1 MNKGHGVSQF
11 NFMSQVA
18 VDEKLQKLLRN
29 NPNVWRG
36 GDTPASGSACSVAT
50 IPTGFSQLDAVLPG
64 GGWPANALVEIIA
77 SHWGIGELQLLAPVM
92 ASLNQAQGW
101 LVWVAPPYIPYP
113 TALQNMGVDTRRV
126 IILHP
131 DQGNNDVI
139 WSMEKTLRSAQCAM
153 TMAWPQHLT
162 HTAIRRLQLA
172 AQSGQSFGVL
182 FRTVV
187 AKTSPATLRLQLT
200 ATSDTLKVHLLKIR
214 GACRTDSISIH
225 LASL

>member
-1 MNKGHGVSQF
+1 M
-11 NFMSQVA
+11 
-18 VDEKLQKLLRN
+18 DEKLQQLLRN
-29 NPNVWRG
+29 NPNLWRG
-36 GDTPASGSACSVAT
+36 GDALDSGGASCIDV

-77 SHWGIGELQLLAPVM
+77 SQWGIGELQLLAPVM
-92 ASLNQAQGW
+92 TRLNQAQGW

-113 TALQNMGVDTRRV
+113 PALQNMGVDTRRV

-131 DQGNNDVI
+131 DQGNNDVL
-139 WSMEKTLRSAQCAM
+139 WSIEKTLRSAQCAM
-153 TMAWPQHLT
+153 TMAWPQRLT

-182 FRTVV
+182 FRSSV

-200 ATSDTLKVHLLKIR
+200 ATPDALKVHLLKVR
-214 GACRTDSISIH
+214 GACRTDSIVQNHSRIPS
-225 LASL
+225 ARFAIWRQPAIAF

>member
-1 MNKGHGVSQF
+1 M
-11 NFMSQVA
+11 
-18 VDEKLQKLLRN
+18 DEKLHKLLRN
-29 NPNVWRG
+29 NPNVWRA
-36 GDTPASGSACSVAT
+36 GDARDSGAAYGLEA

-64 GGWPANALVEIIA
+64 GGWPANAVVEIITEQ
-77 SHWGIGELQLLAPVM
+77 WGIGELQLLAPVM
-92 ASLNQAQGW
+92 SRLNQAQGW

-113 TALQNMGVDTRRV
+113 PALQNMGIDTRRV

-131 DQGNNDVI
+131 EHKNNDVI

-153 TMAWPQHLT
+153 TLAWPQRVS

-182 FRTVV
+182 FRNTA

-200 ATSDTLKVHLLKIR
+200 ATHNGLKVHLLKIR
-214 GACRTDSISIH
+214 GACRTDSVSIN